1 MTTTPT
7 VRPPGRGRWGEGT
20 SRLREYTLWPMD
32 VLLALWPLALAQSY
46 ANKPAYTHWTL
57 PFLVLQAAE
66 ATACGIVLHRVAAH
80 KLDGAPVPRWCLA
93 LLAVTAV
100 AGAATAVGALPP
112 GVASPPRLAAELTI
126 VVGGPL
132 YVLAPLLSTG
142 RVVLLGLTSA
152 GAVAAGTA
160 LARRLLAPA
169 GTTAPRVLIPVAL
182 ALVLIPLATRWSFA
196 ILSSVRAQEKLDL
209 MQADLAVAQERLR
222 IARDLHDVF
231 GRTLTAVAVKSEL
244 AAALANAEAAPRAAA
259 ESRRVR
265 ALADDA
271 LKEVRAV
278 LAEYRRPDL
287 ATELAG
293 AHSLLA
299 AAGIATRT
307 IGETSV
313 PAWAAE
319 PLALVLREAAT
330 NVVRH
335 SEARSCT
342 IRVTLDDDGAA
353 LTVANDGAR
362 APAAQAAPVGPVP
375 PARPTDAPAR
385 PAGPA
390 SATDLSGPADAAA
403 PGAVASG
410 GPGRARQAPSSGL
423 AGLAARIGAVGGTLV
438 ARREGDAFTVTAR
451 VPGPPSAPE
460 APAAPEAP
468 TAPARKEEHH
478 D

>member
-1 MTTTPT
+1 MTTTPA
-7 VRPPGRGRWGEGT
+7 VRPPGRRRRGEGT
-20 SRLREYTLWPMD
+20 ARLREYTLWPID
-32 VLLALWPLALAQSY
+32 VLLALWPLTLVRLY
-46 ANKPAYTHWTL
+46 ADAPAYTSWTL

-66 ATACGIVLHRVAAH
+66 AAACGIGLHRVAAYE
-80 KLDGAPVPRWCLA
+80 LDGAPVPRWCLA

-100 AGAATAVGALPP
+100 ATAVGALPP

-132 YVLAPLLSTG
+132 CVLAPLLSTG
-142 RVVLLGLTSA
+142 RVVLLGLTST

-169 GTTAPRVLIPVAL
+169 GTTAPRVLVPVAL
-182 ALVLIPLATRWSFA
+182 ALVLTPLATRWSFA
-196 ILSSVRAQEKLDL
+196 ILSSVRAQEDLDL
-209 MQADLAVAQERLR
+209 MQADLAVARERLR

-231 GRTLTAVAVKSEL
+231 GRALTAVAVKSEL
-244 AAALANAEAAPRAAA
+244 AAALADAEEAPRAAA

-313 PAWAAE
+313 PDWAAE
-319 PLALVLREAAT
+319 PLALVLREATT

-342 IRVTLDDDGAA
+342 IRVTLDDDGAV

-362 APAAQAAPVGPVP
+362 APTAQADPVGPVP
-375 PARPTDAPAR
+375 P
-385 PAGPA
+385 
-390 SATDLSGPADAAA
+390 
-403 PGAVASG
+403 
-410 GPGRARQAPSSGL
+410 APSSGL
-423 AGLAARIGAVGGTLV
+423 AGLTARIGAVGGTLV

-451 VPGPPSAPE
+451 MPGPPSAPE
-460 APAAPEAP
+460 APEAP

>member
-1 MTTTPT
+1 MTTTPA
-7 VRPPGRGRWGEGT
+7 VRPPGRRRRGEGT
-20 SRLREYTLWPMD
+20 ARLREYTLWPMD
-32 VLLALWPLALAQSY
+32 VLLALWPLTLARLY
-46 ANKPAYTHWTL
+46 ADAPAYTSWTL

-66 ATACGIVLHRVAAH
+66 AAACGIVLHRVAAYE
-80 KLDGAPVPRWCLA
+80 LDGAPVPRWCLA

-132 YVLAPLLSTG
+132 CVLAPLLSTG

-169 GTTAPRVLIPVAL
+169 GTASPRALIPAAL

-196 ILSSVRAQEKLDL
+196 ILSSVRAQEDLDL
-209 MQADLAVAQERLR
+209 MQADLAVARERLR

-231 GRTLTAVAVKSEL
+231 GRALTAVAVKSEL
-244 AAALANAEAAPRAAA
+244 AAALADAEEAPRAAA

-313 PAWAAE
+313 PDWAAE
-319 PLALVLREAAT
+319 PLALVLREATT

-342 IRVTLDDDGAA
+342 IRVTLDDDGAV

-362 APAAQAAPVGPVP
+362 APTAQADPVGPVP
-375 PARPTDAPAR
+375 P
-385 PAGPA
+385 
-390 SATDLSGPADAAA
+390 
-403 PGAVASG
+403 
-410 GPGRARQAPSSGL
+410 APSSGL
-423 AGLAARIGAVGGTLV
+423 AGLTARIGAVGGTLV

-460 APAAPEAP
+460 APEAPAAP

>member
-1 MTTTPT
+1 MTTTPA
-7 VRPPGRGRWGEGT
+7 VRPPGRRRWGEGT

-80 KLDGAPVPRWCLA
+80 ELDGAPVPRWCLA

-132 YVLAPLLSTG
+132 CVLAPLLSTG

-169 GTTAPRVLIPVAL
+169 GTASPRVLIPVAL

-244 AAALANAEAAPRAAA
+244 AAALADAEAAPRAAA

-313 PAWAAE
+313 PDWAAE
-319 PLALVLREAAT
+319 PLALVLREATT

-335 SEARSCT
+335 SEARSCI
-342 IRVTLDDDGAA
+342 IRVTLDDDGAGPE
-353 LTVANDGAR
+353 VGA
-362 APAAQAAPVGPVP
+362 P
-375 PARPTDAPAR
+375 
-385 PAGPA
+385 
-390 SATDLSGPADAAA
+390 
-403 PGAVASG
+403 
-410 GPGRARQAPSSGL
+410 
-423 AGLAARIGAVGGTLV
+423 
-438 ARREGDAFTVTAR
+438 
-451 VPGPPSAPE
+451 
-460 APAAPEAP
+460 
-468 TAPARKEEHH
+468 
-478 D
+478 

>member
-1 MTTTPT
+1 MTTTPA
-7 VRPPGRGRWGEGT
+7 VRPPGRRRRGEGT
-20 SRLREYTLWPMD
+20 ARLREYTLWPMD
-32 VLLALWPLALAQSY
+32 VLLALWPLTLVRLY
-46 ANKPAYTHWTL
+46 ADAPAYTSWTL

-66 ATACGIVLHRVAAH
+66 AAACGIVLHRVAAYE
-80 KLDGAPVPRWCLA
+80 LDGAPVPRWCLA

-132 YVLAPLLSTG
+132 CVLAPLLSTG
-142 RVVLLGLTSA
+142 RVVLLGLTST

-160 LARRLLAPA
+160 LARRLLAPS
-169 GTTAPRVLIPVAL
+169 GTTAPRVLVPVAL
-182 ALVLIPLATRWSFA
+182 ALVLTPLATRWSFA
-196 ILSSVRAQEKLDL
+196 ILSSVRAQEDLDL
-209 MQADLAVAQERLR
+209 MQADLAVARERLR

-231 GRTLTAVAVKSEL
+231 GRALTAVAVKSEL
-244 AAALANAEAAPRAAA
+244 AAALADAEEAPRAAA

-313 PAWAAE
+313 PDWAAE
-319 PLALVLREAAT
+319 PLALVLREATT

-342 IRVTLDDDGAA
+342 IRVTLDDGAV

-362 APAAQAAPVGPVP
+362 APTAQAGPVGPVP
-375 PARPTDAPAR
+375 PA
-385 PAGPA
+385 
-390 SATDLSGPADAAA
+390 S
-403 PGAVASG
+403 
-410 GPGRARQAPSSGL
+410 SSGL

-460 APAAPEAP
+460 APEAPEAP

>member
-1 MTTTPT
+1 MTTTPAT
-7 VRPPGRGRWGEGT
+7 HPAGGARGEST
-20 SRLREYTLWPMD
+20 ARLREYILWSMD
-32 VLLALWPLALAQSY
+32 VLLALWPLAFAQSY

-80 KLDGAPVPRWCLA
+80 ELDGAPVPRWCLA

-132 YVLAPLLSTG
+132 CVLAPLLSTG

-169 GTTAPRVLIPVAL
+169 GTASPRVLIPVAL

-244 AAALANAEAAPRAAA
+244 AAALADAEAAPRAAA

-410 GPGRARQAPSSGL
+410 GQGRARQAPSSGL

-460 APAAPEAP
+460 AP

>member
-1 MTTTPT
+1 MTTTPAA
-7 VRPPGRGRWGEGT
+7 RPPGRRRRGEGT
-20 SRLREYTLWPMD
+20 ARLREYTLWPMD
-32 VLLALWPLALAQSY
+32 VLLALWPLTLARLY
-46 ANKPAYTHWTL
+46 ADAPAYTSWTL

-66 ATACGIVLHRVAAH
+66 AAACGIVLHRVAAYE
-80 KLDGAPVPRWCLA
+80 LDGAPVPRWCLA

-132 YVLAPLLSTG
+132 CVLAPLLSTG
-142 RVVLLGLTSA
+142 RVVLLGLTST

-182 ALVLIPLATRWSFA
+182 ALVLLPLSTRWSFA
-196 ILSSVRAQEKLDL
+196 ILSSVRAQEDLDL
-209 MQADLAVAQERLR
+209 MQADLAVARERLR

-231 GRTLTAVAVKSEL
+231 GRALTAVAVKSEL
-244 AAALANAEAAPRAAA
+244 AAALADAEEAPRAAA

-313 PAWAAE
+313 PDWAAE
-319 PLALVLREAAT
+319 PLALVLREATT

-342 IRVTLDDDGAA
+342 IRVTLDDDGAV

-362 APAAQAAPVGPVP
+362 APTAQADPVGPVP
-375 PARPTDAPAR
+375 P
-385 PAGPA
+385 
-390 SATDLSGPADAAA
+390 
-403 PGAVASG
+403 
-410 GPGRARQAPSSGL
+410 APSSGL
-423 AGLAARIGAVGGTLV
+423 AGLTARIGAVGGTLV

-460 APAAPEAP
+460 ASEAPEAPAAP

>member
-1 MTTTPT
+1 MTRSAPAPPAA
-7 VRPPGRGRWGEGT
+7 RPSARMRRGEGT
-20 SRLREYTLWPMD
+20 TRLRAYTLWSMYA
-32 VLLALWPLALAQSY
+32 LLALWPPGLALSY
-46 ANKPAYTHWTL
+46 ARAPAYTSWTL
-57 PFLVLQAAE
+57 PFLVCQTAE
-66 ATACGIVLHRVAAH
+66 VVACGIVLHHLAACEI
-80 KLDGAPVPRWCLA
+80 DGVPVPRWCLA

-100 AGAATAVGALPP
+100 AGTATAVGALPP
-112 GVASPPRLAAELTI
+112 GTMSLSHPTAELI
-126 VVGGPL
+126 VAIGAPL
-132 YVLAPLLSTG
+132 CVLAPLLSTG
-142 RVVLLGLTSA
+142 RVVLLGLAST

-160 LARRLLAPA
+160 LAHRLVPDPQAPPTGA
-169 GTTAPRVLIPVAL
+169 IVLGG
-182 ALVLIPLATRWSFA
+182 LVPTSFMLVVMPMAVRWSFA
-196 ILSSVRAQEKLDL
+196 ILSSVRAQEDLDL

-244 AAALANAEAAPRAAA
+244 AAALADTERAPRAAA

-319 PLALVLREAAT
+319 PLALALREAAT

-342 IRVTLDDDGAA
+342 IRVTLDGDGAA
-353 LTVANDGAR
+353 LAVVNDGAR
-362 APAAQAAPVGPVP
+362 APAA
-375 PARPTDAPAR
+375 PADPADPR
-385 PAGPA
+385 DPADPGGPA
-390 SATDLSGPADAAA
+390 
-403 PGAVASG
+403 
-410 GPGRARQAPSSGL
+410 QEAPSSGL
-423 AGLAARIGAVGGTLV
+423 AGLSARIGAVGGVLV
-438 ARREGDAFTVTAR
+438 AHREGDVFTVTAR
-451 VPGPPSAPE
+451 VPRPSPPAP
-460 APAAPEAP
+460 PAAR
-468 TAPARKEEHH
+468 AREDEEERNG
-478 D
+478 